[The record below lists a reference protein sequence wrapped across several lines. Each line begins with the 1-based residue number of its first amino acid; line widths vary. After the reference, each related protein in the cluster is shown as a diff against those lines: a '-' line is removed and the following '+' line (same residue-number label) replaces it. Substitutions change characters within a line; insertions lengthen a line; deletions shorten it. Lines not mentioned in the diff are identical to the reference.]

1 MADRAHAGDAIIE
14 FEVTEIVPGERRHAI
29 PEADAE
35 LTQRA
40 GQPPA
45 APLDL
50 GISGSME
57 RRAAKVRDHF
67 SSAAMA
73 RGVNDER

>member
-1 MADRAHAGDAIIE
+1 
-14 FEVTEIVPGERRHAI
+14 VTEIVPCKRRHAI

-35 LTQRA
+35 LAQRA

-50 GISGSME
+50 RISGSME
-57 RRAAKVRDHF
+57 RRAAKVRDDF

-73 RGVNDER
+73 RGVDDERGDQQRVALHQSEH